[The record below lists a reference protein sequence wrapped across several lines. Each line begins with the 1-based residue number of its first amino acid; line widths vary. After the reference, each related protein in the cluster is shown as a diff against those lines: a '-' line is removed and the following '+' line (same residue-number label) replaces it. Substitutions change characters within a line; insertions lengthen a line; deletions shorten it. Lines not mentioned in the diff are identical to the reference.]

1 MSHAP
6 DLLGTL
12 AIVLGVAAATT
23 VAFQRLRLPVVFGYL
38 LAGLIVGPHV
48 AIPLL
53 ADSPTVHTLSEL
65 GVILLMFS
73 LGLEFSVLRI
83 LRGGWAL
90 LIVAVLETT
99 LMLGFG
105 YTAARL
111 FGWNVLQSVFA
122 GGVVAISSTTIIL
135 KAFAEQ
141 KVKGKFT
148 ELVMGVL
155 VFEDLIAILLL
166 AVLTPIAT
174 SGAISAA
181 PIGMTVVR
189 LAAFLAAMLA
199 VGMLVVPR
207 LMRFV
212 VQLQRPETTLVAAI
226 GICFAAALLA
236 RSIGYSVALGAFLAG
251 SLVEASGEGHRITKL
266 VEPVRDMFV
275 AVFFV
280 SVGMMIEPEL
290 VMKHWGAVLAFT
302 ALVMVGKVG
311 AVSVSAFLTGAGTR
325 TALQAGMSLAQIGEF
340 SYILAGVGLAAGV
353 MPREFSPVVVA
364 VSAITALTTPLFIR
378 FAEPVAAAFD
388 KSLPRPL
395 QTFATLHGTWI
406 ENLRERPETGADR
419 ARLQRTLRVLATD
432 AGVVAALAIG
442 TGVAG
447 NAAASRVAQL
457 THLAPERAQWAV
469 VAAAGALAAP
479 FLAGIFRTG
488 RALGLLLSQRSFPE
502 PATGKLDLAA
512 APRRGMVVAV
522 QFTTVLVVGA
532 PLVAVT
538 QPFMPPFVGLA
549 LFAAS
554 LLVMAFYVWR
564 TANDLQGHVRAA
576 AEVVVDAIGRHAR
589 QDGPGG
595 AEKALRRAYELLPGL
610 GEPVPVRLEKRH
622 KAVGQ
627 KLTELELRG
636 RTGATVIAISRGED
650 VVLVP
655 DGHEALR
662 LGDVLALAG
671 TSDAIE
677 AARALLERGAND

>member
-1 MSHAP
+1 MHTGP
-6 DLLGTL
+6 DILATL
-12 AIVLGVAAATT
+12 AIVLGVAAVTT
-23 VAFQRLRLPVVFGYL
+23 VAFQRLKLPVVFGYL

-48 AIPLL
+48 SIPLL

-73 LGLEFSVLRI
+73 LGLEFSMLRI

-141 KVKGKFT
+141 KVTGKFT

-302 ALVMVGKVG
+302 VLVVIGKVG

-388 KSLPRPL
+388 KNLPRPL

-406 ENLRERPETGADR
+406 EGLREHPETTAER
-419 ARLQRTLRVLATD
+419 ARMQRTLRVLATD
-432 AGVVAALAIG
+432 A
-442 TGVAG
+442 
-447 NAAASRVAQL
+447 
-457 THLAPERAQWAV
+457 AV
-469 VAAAGALAAP
+469 VAAIAIGASVLGSAGAERIASLTGWPVHRSFWLEIVVAAALTGP
-479 FLAGIFRTG
+479 FLAGIFRSA
-488 RALGLLLSQRSFPE
+488 RSLGVLLADRSFSAPVS
-502 PATGKLDLAA
+502 GKLDRAA
-512 APRRGMVVAV
+512 APRRGMIVAV
-522 QFTTVLVVGA
+522 QFTAVLVVGA

-538 QPFMPPFVGLA
+538 QPFLPPFVALA
-549 LFAAS
+549 GF
-554 LLVMAFYVWR
+554 LVALAVMGVAVWR
-564 TANDLQGHVRAA
+564 SASNLQGHVRAA

-595 AEKALRRAYELLPGL
+595 GETALRRAYELLPGL

-636 RTGATVIAISRGED
+636 RTGATVIAISRGDD

-677 AARALLERGAND
+677 AARALLERGAHD